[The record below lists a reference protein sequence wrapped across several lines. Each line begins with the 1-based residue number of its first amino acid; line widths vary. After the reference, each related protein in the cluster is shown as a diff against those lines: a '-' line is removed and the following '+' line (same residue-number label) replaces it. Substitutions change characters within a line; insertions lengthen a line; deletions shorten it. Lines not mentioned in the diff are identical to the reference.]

1 MNLEEIERI
10 ANRLMQVVDEKDEL
24 RERALKETRD
34 IIKASRETISALHDN
49 RPDSKAIE
57 GAKAKLKALK
67 NSLRDHGDILY
78 SGYIQGAAQEL
89 TEAFLFYRYV
99 SEEEPP
105 LPEELGVEA
114 TEYLLGLCDFTGELR
129 RHMLC
134 ALIKNDLESAE
145 QDCKAIERIYE
156 TLAPADYPRG
166 LINLKQKVDACRAI
180 MEKSQEDLARAK
192 QSSELIRLLSERSS
206 S

>member
-1 MNLEEIERI
+1 MNLEEVERI
-10 ANRLMQVVDEKDEL
+10 AKRMMGVVDEKDEL

-34 IIKASRETISALHDN
+34 IIKACRETISALHDN
-49 RPDSKAIE
+49 KLDIKAIE
-57 GAKAKLKALK
+57 GAKAKLKTLK
-67 NSLRDHGDILY
+67 DSLRDHGDILY
-78 SGYIQGAAQEL
+78 SGYILGAAQEL
-89 TEAFLFYRYV
+89 TEAFLFYRYM
-99 SEEEPP
+99 SGEEPP
-105 LPEELGVEA
+105 QPEELGVEA

-134 ALIKNDLESAE
+134 ALIKNDLEGAE
-145 QDCKAIERIYE
+145 RDCKAIERIYK

-180 MEKSQEDLARAK
+180 MEKSLEDLARAK
-192 QSSELIRLLSERSS
+192 QSSELTRLLSERSS